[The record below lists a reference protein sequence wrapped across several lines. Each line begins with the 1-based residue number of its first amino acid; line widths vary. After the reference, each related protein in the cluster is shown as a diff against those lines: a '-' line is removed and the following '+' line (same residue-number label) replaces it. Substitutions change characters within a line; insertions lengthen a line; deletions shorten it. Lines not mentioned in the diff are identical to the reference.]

1 MVAGRTVDDV
11 ALILGDDPDTVRK
24 HYLKWSREY
33 QERTTTLL
41 DMVAKVGVEPVER
54 QRKNDLHRIIAAG
67 VAKRRFHGRSVSH
80 GTSMAQELMYDR
92 RRRPVH
98 SS

>member
-1 MVAGRTVDDV
+1 MVAGGTVDDV

-41 DMVAKVGVEPVER
+41 NRVHGFNSGVSRPRHNKDWSALRYLESTDRVVAKVGVEPTR
-54 QRKNDLHRIIAAG
+54 
-67 VAKRRFHGRSVSH
+67 
-80 GTSMAQELMYDR
+80 
-92 RRRPVH
+92 
-98 SS
+98 